1 MSKETQKAAARRSE
15 RIRRRKKALF
25 KNARE
30 LGTDDRID
38 VAVIVYQYGR
48 YYVSISTR
56 RESWPP
62 SITDIVRITNFIC
75 GTSSNSTGSKIPF
88 HGQSSTL
95 QHRSI
100 AAASL

>member
-1 MSKETQKAAARRSE
+1 M
-15 RIRRRKKALF
+15 ALF

-62 SITDIVRITNFIC
+62 SITDIVCIANFIC
-75 GTSSNSTGSKIPF
+75 GTSSNSSDSKIPF

-95 QHRSI
+95 QHRII
-100 AAASL
+100 AAASQ